1 MCVVA
6 GNGVEQLRDDNLET
20 YWQSDGAQPHCV
32 TVQFLRKV
40 SLSEV
45 CVYLDFNLDESY
57 APKKICVSY
66 CICVSMCV
74 CVCACEFL
82 VPLLVCV
89 RVYVCTCALRLNVDS
104 CRFHGGGPR

>member
-1 MCVVA
+1 
-6 GNGVEQLRDDNLET
+6 VEQLRDDNLET

-66 CICVSMCV
+66 CICVSI

-89 RVYVCTCALRLNVDS
+89 RVHVCSTLE
-104 CRFHGGGPR
+104 CRFVPVPRRRTSLSW